1 MSSFSSS
8 LQNMNQNMKQTNFAI
23 VELNRSINRF
33 TNHLVGTLQR
43 IAAAEA
49 SLLNSQ
55 SNPPNQNDA
64 GNDNGS
70 ISGGLGKVI
79 NGFNKI
85 LGTAEK
91 VYATVDATMAFADGI
106 TATNTRLSFINDGLR
121 TQSQLQQQVFDV
133 ANRTATSYESTA
145 GFISALGSAT
155 KGVFKNNDD
164 MLAFTESF
172 NKTLDIGG
180 ADKGTKDNVSQ
191 LMIQALGNGKMQDIG
206 FREMSKSAPAIMDVL
221 SAGLSISET
230 ELQNLG
236 EEGKLTADM
245 IVKAFENQSNVIDG
259 MFKHMPLSFEG
270 ATNIMKNKLA
280 EFIGNLNQAGGPLS
294 LITEQMQGF
303 ITWLNSANGEQLFN
317 GLAMGIDLVVRG
329 FVFLTDVIGRVFN
342 FVLTYLPE
350 ISAMLLTWGATL
362 IPSIIAKLW
371 GMVPPIFAQAM
382 AWLAANWPILLIV
395 AAVGLLVFII
405 HQFGVTADQIVG
417 FVAGVFTSLFA
428 LIYNNIANIWNFFA
442 MLAEFLINVFIDPVY
457 AVKKLFYDLVKMAV
471 NNLSSLAGSFDM
483 VADILGKV
491 FVNGANLAIGGI
503 NALIRALNKIPGV
516 DIQEVQKIESGAS
529 SRLSDKLK
537 NFVNNLE
544 EPKSDKN
551 IVNIPRMDLKSVPE
565 SFQKGYKT
573 GSDFVKNLGK
583 SDGLESFAGN
593 NFFKDKP
600 GMPGGNNFTNMNNGS
615 NGFSN
620 MNNGGNQFANIDKVG
635 EVGKINDTVDISSED
650 IKTMR
655 ELAEM
660 KSIQNFVSLQ
670 PSVKVEGISVREEAD
685 INTIVARIEQ
695 KLEQEFYAAA
705 EGVYM

>member
-1 MSSFSSS
+1 MEKTSGLMSVLKGFSNHLRIIDSFS
-8 LQNMNQNMKQTNFAI
+8 QDI
-23 VELNRSINRF
+23 
-33 TNHLVGTLQR
+33 
-43 IAAAEA
+43 
-49 SLLNSQ
+49 
-55 SNPPNQNDA
+55 
-64 GNDNGS
+64 
-70 ISGGLGKVI
+70 GKVW
-79 NGFNKI
+79 NSMN
-85 LGTAEK
+85 
-91 VYATVDATMAFADGI
+91 ATMSYADNI
-106 TATNTRLSFINDGLR
+106 TSVNTRLSFINDGLR
-121 TQSQLQQQVFDV
+121 TQAQLQQQVLDI
-133 ANRTATSYESTA
+133 ANRTASSYQSTA
-145 GFISALGSAT
+145 GFVSALGAAT

-191 LMIQALGNGKMQDIG
+191 LMIQALGNGKMQDSG

-230 ELQNLG
+230 ELQKLG

-245 IVKAFENQSNVIDG
+245 IVKAFENQSTVIDG
-259 MFKHMPLSFEG
+259 MFSHMPLTFAG
-270 ATNIMKNKLA
+270 ATDIMKNKFA

-303 ITWLNSANGEQLFN
+303 IAWLSSANGEQFFS

-329 FVFLTDVIGRVFN
+329 FVFLTDVIGRVLN

-362 IPSIIAKLW
+362 IPSIIVRLW
-371 GMVPPIFAQAM
+371 GMVQPILMQAM

-405 HQFGVTADQIVG
+405 RQFGVTTDQIIG
-417 FVAGVFTSLFA
+417 FVAGVFTTLFA
-428 LIYNNIANIWNFFA
+428 LIYNGIANIWNFFA
-442 MLAEFLINVFIDPVY
+442 MLAEFLINRFIDPVY
-457 AVKKLFYDLVKMAV
+457 AVKKLFYDLVKMAM
-471 NNLSSLAGSFDM
+471 NNLAALTGSFDM
-483 VADILGKV
+483 AADILGKV
-491 FVNGANLAIGGI
+491 FVSGANIAIGGI

-516 DIQEVQKIESGAS
+516 DIQEVKKFESGAS
-529 SRLSDKLK
+529 TRLSDKLK

-565 SFQKGYKT
+565 SFQKGYKS
-573 GSDFVKNLGK
+573 GSGFAKNLGK
-583 SDGLESFAGN
+583 FDGLESFAGN

-615 NGFSN
+615 TGFSN

>member
-1 MSSFSSS
+1 MSVLKGFSNHLRIIDSFS
-8 LQNMNQNMKQTNFAI
+8 QDI
-23 VELNRSINRF
+23 
-33 TNHLVGTLQR
+33 
-43 IAAAEA
+43 
-49 SLLNSQ
+49 
-55 SNPPNQNDA
+55 
-64 GNDNGS
+64 
-70 ISGGLGKVI
+70 GKVW
-79 NGFNKI
+79 NSMN
-85 LGTAEK
+85 
-91 VYATVDATMAFADGI
+91 ATMSYADNI
-106 TATNTRLSFINDGLR
+106 TSVNTRLSFINDGLR
-121 TQSQLQQQVFDV
+121 TQAQLQQQVLDI
-133 ANRTATSYESTA
+133 ANRTASSYQSTA
-145 GFISALGSAT
+145 GFVSALGAAT

-191 LMIQALGNGKMQDIG
+191 LMIQALGNGKMQDSG

-230 ELQNLG
+230 ELQKLG

-245 IVKAFENQSNVIDG
+245 IVKAFENQSTVIDG
-259 MFKHMPLSFEG
+259 MFSHMPLTFAG
-270 ATNIMKNKLA
+270 ATDIMKNKFA

-303 ITWLNSANGEQLFN
+303 IAWLSSANGEQFFS

-329 FVFLTDVIGRVFN
+329 FVFLTDVIGRVLN

-362 IPSIIAKLW
+362 IPSIIVRLW
-371 GMVPPIFAQAM
+371 GMVQPILMQAM

-405 HQFGVTADQIVG
+405 RQFGVTTDQIIG
-417 FVAGVFTSLFA
+417 FVAGVFTTLFA
-428 LIYNNIANIWNFFA
+428 LIYNGIANIWNFFA
-442 MLAEFLINVFIDPVY
+442 MLAEFLINRFIDPVY
-457 AVKKLFYDLVKMAV
+457 AVKKLFYDLVKMAM
-471 NNLSSLAGSFDM
+471 NNLAALTGSFDM
-483 VADILGKV
+483 AADILGKV
-491 FVNGANLAIGGI
+491 FVSGANIAIGGI

-516 DIQEVQKIESGAS
+516 DIQEVKKFESGAS
-529 SRLSDKLK
+529 TRLSDKLK

-565 SFQKGYKT
+565 SFQKGYKS
-573 GSDFVKNLGK
+573 GSGFAKNLGK
-583 SDGLESFAGN
+583 FDGLESFAGN

-615 NGFSN
+615 TGFSN